1 MSGRIDVRRSSGA
14 LALGALLL
22 ALAAPAG
29 AVAQPWSARLLGPL
43 ARSEVRHPEAL
54 VRIDAARRLG
64 RFGEPHRAVA
74 ALAEALEAEEDPRV
88 RPAILDAL
96 ARRGDEG
103 SVPRIAQ
110 RLGDLGREDRAAA
123 LRAIGAIGGES
134 AVRVLVEWL
143 PAPDVGEDAAAALI
157 RIGAP
162 AVPHVLRALRQP
174 PAAERAARVL
184 GAIGDARA
192 TPALVGALE
201 ASPAGLRIAA
211 IEALAALGDERA
223 VPAVARSL
231 SDSATPVVDAALV
244 ALARLGGPEL
254 APVLAE
260 IADGGAPAQRALAL
274 LALVRTSP
282 ETAAPRVEAIL
293 ADASAPAALQ
303 SGALRAIVAHPAA
316 AFVPALSAAARDP
329 ARRAEAADALARTPG
344 GAGMEALAA
353 LASEG
358 GLELELAVGLRRHE
372 PTLPASTLARARA
385 LLGDGSSIRS
395 ALALALARD
404 PRALAPLVTAL
415 GAPEPTLR
423 AEAALGLALLGP
435 LASPAAERLTSQLAA
450 EDDPRAFRA
459 MAAAASALGA
469 RVDPAA
475 LDVRWWS
482 ADTAPEALWLA
493 AESYRGASARTRR
506 RVRRAMRRALRSHDA
521 RVRAGAALALARAG
535 DDAAWRA
542 LAATLDDEHDAVR
555 LASARALASSAP
567 REARAAL
574 AARERV
580 ERDDEVRAALRA
592 ALDAGEGR
600 PPPPSVHGDE
610 VLFVRVV
617 TAPGVRRRAEG
628 ERIEVDV
635 VLPDGRWLRTFA
647 IAGGEV
653 VVPDLPAGDAEVQV
667 RL

>member
-1 MSGRIDVRRSSGA
+1 MSGRIDVRCSSGA

-29 AVAQPWSARLLGPL
+29 AVAQPWSSHLLGPL

-134 AVRVLVEWL
+134 AIRVLVEWL

-201 ASPAGLRIAA
+201 ASPASLRIAA

-254 APVLAE
+254 APALAE
-260 IADGGAPAQRALAL
+260 IADGGAP
-274 LALVRTSP
+274 
-282 ETAAPRVEAIL
+282 
-293 ADASAPAALQ
+293 
-303 SGALRAIVAHPAA
+303 
-316 AFVPALSAAARDP
+316 
-329 ARRAEAADALARTPG
+329 
-344 GAGMEALAA
+344 
-353 LASEG
+353 
-358 GLELELAVGLRRHE
+358 
-372 PTLPASTLARARA
+372 
-385 LLGDGSSIRS
+385 
-395 ALALALARD
+395 
-404 PRALAPLVTAL
+404 
-415 GAPEPTLR
+415 
-423 AEAALGLALLGP
+423 
-435 LASPAAERLTSQLAA
+435 
-450 EDDPRAFRA
+450 
-459 MAAAASALGA
+459 
-469 RVDPAA
+469 
-475 LDVRWWS
+475 
-482 ADTAPEALWLA
+482 
-493 AESYRGASARTRR
+493 
-506 RVRRAMRRALRSHDA
+506 
-521 RVRAGAALALARAG
+521 
-535 DDAAWRA
+535 
-542 LAATLDDEHDAVR
+542 
-555 LASARALASSAP
+555 
-567 REARAAL
+567 
-574 AARERV
+574 
-580 ERDDEVRAALRA
+580 
-592 ALDAGEGR
+592 R
-600 PPPPSVHGDE
+600 PPPPPPPPRGGG
-610 VLFVRVV
+610 R
-617 TAPGVRRRAEG
+617 GRRRRRRAWRRSSPTRAPPPRCRAARCARSSPTRPRPSSPRCPPRRAIPPGGPRRPTRSGARPAAPAWRRSPPWPPREASSSSWRSG
-628 ERIEVDV
+628 SAATR
-635 VLPDGRWLRTFA
+635 PRSRPPRWRAPARSSGTGARCAAPSRWRWPA
-647 IAGGEV
+647 IRA
-653 VVPDLPAGDAEVQV
+653 
-667 RL
+667 RSRRS